1 MMLQDNLVSLTSIAR
16 SAYMSVRYG
25 NPAYILLGLNNPELF
40 VTDADRK
47 AMEGLK
53 GNFDAIVID
62 PDTGKVLMDGKN
74 LKNLAELL
82 KNSQKAIQELQDSL
96 SKVQPWEGSEF
107 TDKILQEIAKNGDE
121 TIKHLVQIRELLL
134 QQKQQVAKLT
144 QAATAG
150 ASTSSQAASMAAAD
164 EASAS
169 VAEAGGAE
177 TAMAMERQLDAI
189 LKNVEARIQQLQA
202 ALDPATQIGDGSV
215 AARAQNL
222 LAQLDI
228 KPAGGQNWFNAAD
241 GAAGLSSLPVNALAS
256 GGNGAVAEISGIQA
270 HILPVRQQLADINPQ
285 SMADYLRAQ
294 ISDYQQ
300 NLQQQTASAMSMLQE
315 GVDDPQTL
323 AQVFYRNA
331 QGDIADQAVNNISRT
346 TLDRL
351 GMQELELNEFL
362 PENIAN
368 RSQPEIA
375 QLLQQLRSGQVPAE
389 FQSLPQHRL
398 QLMVR
403 VLESWLV

>member
-1 MMLQDNLVSLTSIAR
+1 
-16 SAYMSVRYG
+16 
-25 NPAYILLGLNNPELF
+25 
-40 VTDADRK
+40 
-47 AMEGLK
+47 MEGLK
-53 GNFDAIVID
+53 GGVDAIVID

-74 LKNLAELL
+74 LKNLTELL
-82 KNSQKAIQELQDSL
+82 KNSQKAMQQLQDSL
-96 SKVQPWEGSEF
+96 NKVQPWEGSEF

-121 TIKHLVQIRELLL
+121 TIKNLEQIREMLL
-134 QQKQQVAKLT
+134 QQKQQLAKLA

-228 KPAGGQNWFNAAD
+228 KPAGGQNWLNAAD
-241 GAAGLSSLPVNALAS
+241 GAAGQPSLPVNALAS

-270 HILPVRQQLADINPQ
+270 HILPVRQQLTDINPQ